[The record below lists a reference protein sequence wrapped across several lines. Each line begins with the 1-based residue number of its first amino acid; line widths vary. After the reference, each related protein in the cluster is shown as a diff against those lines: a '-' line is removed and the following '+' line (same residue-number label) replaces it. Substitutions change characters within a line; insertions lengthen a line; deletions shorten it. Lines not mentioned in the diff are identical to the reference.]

1 MEINKLD
8 NPFIKVTWEDIPENF
23 TQERIKRTRSYFQN
37 KYKSKNV
44 TVITKAIDKSS
55 GKELEIDLEQNV
67 MDTNYQ
73 RNLMSQFVMANDIG
87 VDLELLKRLDDK
99 VNIKIS
105 DEVEVDT
112 KYKRVYVKNIKFSN
126 FLSFGDNN
134 FLDVEKLGGIT
145 VIDSNPPNFGGKSVL
160 AVDLIL
166 FLFFN
171 TTTKTTKALDIF
183 NRFRKSN
190 EVLVQGEVEI
200 DGNDYI
206 IVRKV
211 KRRKTKKG
219 DWSVS
224 TSLEFLERKKDG
236 SLQNFTGEQRRETE
250 KFIKESIGT
259 MNDFLLTVLSTAG
272 NLESLIESKPT
283 ERGNVLSRFI
293 GLEILKDKEDK
304 CKEMYSEWSKK
315 LISNV
320 YNVEELKQQ
329 IKKDSNEKE
338 TLIESNFVNN
348 KNLEGSTNKLKSKNI
363 ERDNLITQKI
373 TDIDL
378 EIQNVNPR
386 LLEEKKEQEN
396 SLITTLKTKLEN
408 YGDNDTPQQIS
419 LEKLKNKKTNLK
431 NLILEI
437 TIEKVE
443 LKNINKTWKQLEEA
457 EVCPLCKRSLED
469 VNHKTEIKDLKYKS
483 ETLNKKIETTAL
495 KIHKLEK
502 EVETIEAKKNIF
514 DEYEKELLKKERLIL
529 EIRQKEFEI
538 NKVNDQLIQWK
549 QNKDRLEQNK
559 LIEQKILSINSVID
573 ILTNTKDNQL
583 REIETNIG
591 RIKVIDTLVDE
602 ATIKIDK
609 IKKENEVNKIFRAY
623 LTVFGK
629 NGIIK
634 TIVKSVVPKLN
645 NELMRLLSDV
655 TNFMVEIRVNDK
667 NEVEFWMVDNESRV
681 EKLLSAGSGFEKTLS
696 SLAIRT
702 VLTKISCLPRPNITV
717 FDEVLGK
724 VSNENLEQVGVFFRR
739 IKDYFENVFL
749 ITHNPLVREWGDNGI
764 TISKEKN
771 ISILNSGNVA
781 NHKYL

>member
-105 DEVEVDT
+105 DDVEVDT

-396 SLITTLKTKLEN
+396 SLITILKTKLEN

>member
-1 MEINKLD
+1 MEINKLE
-8 NPFIKVTWEDIPENF
+8 NPFIKVTREDIPENF
-23 TQERIKRTRSYFQN
+23 TQERIKRARTYFQN

-55 GKELEIDLEQNV
+55 GDELEIDLEQNV

-87 VDLELLKRLDDK
+87 VDIELLKRLDDK
-99 VNIKIS
+99 VNIKIA
-105 DEVEVDT
+105 DELEVDT
-112 KYKRVYVKNIKFSN
+112 KYKRVYIKNIKFSN

-134 FLDVEKLGGIT
+134 LLNVEKLGGIT

-183 NRFRKSN
+183 NRFRKNN
-190 EVLVQGEVEI
+190 EVIVQGEVEI

-219 DWSVS
+219 EWSVS

-236 SLQNFTGEQRRETE
+236 TLQNFTGEQRRETE

-283 ERGNVLSRFI
+283 ERGNILSRFI
-293 GLEILKDKEDK
+293 GLEVLKDKENK

-329 IKKDSNEKE
+329 IKNETTKKE
-338 TLIESNFVNN
+338 ILIESNNVNN
-348 KNLEGSTNKLKSKNI
+348 KNLQDSINKLKIKNI
-363 ERDNLITQKI
+363 ERDRLITQKI

-386 LLEEKKEQEN
+386 LLEEKKEEEDN
-396 SLITTLKTKLEN
+396 LISILKKKLEN
-408 YGDNDTPQQIS
+408 YGENDTPEQIS
-419 LEKLKNKKTNLK
+419 LEKLKNKKINLK

-437 TIEKVE
+437 TKEKVE
-443 LKNINKTWKQLEEA
+443 LRNIDKNWKHLEEA
-457 EVCPLCKRSLED
+457 EICPLCKRSLED
-469 VNHKTEIKDLKYKS
+469 VDHSEEIKTLKLTS
-483 ETLNKKIETTAL
+483 HTLNEKIETTSSD
-495 KIHKLEK
+495 ITILEK
-502 EVETIEAKKNIF
+502 EVETLEVKKTIF
-514 DEYEKELLKKERLIL
+514 DEYEKELLKKERLVL
-529 EIRQKEFEI
+529 EIGQKELEVD
-538 NKVNDQLIQWK
+538 KVNTQLNKWK
-549 QNKDRLEQNK
+549 QNKDRVEQNK
-559 LIEQKILSINSVID
+559 LIEQKILSTNSEID
-573 ILTNTKDNQL
+573 ILTNTKDTTL
-583 REIETNIG
+583 REIETNLG
-591 RIKVIDTLVDE
+591 DIKAIDTLVVE
-602 ATIKIDK
+602 SKIKIDK

-655 TNFMVEIRVNDK
+655 TNFMVEIKVNDK
-667 NEVEFWMVDNESRV
+667 NEVEFWMVDNESGV
-681 EKLLSAGSGFEKTLS
+681 EKLLSAGSGFEKTLA
-696 SLAIRT
+696 SLSIRT
-702 VLTKISCLPRPNITV
+702 VLTKVSCLPRPNITV

-749 ITHNPLVREWGDNGI
+749 ITHNPLVREWADNSI
-764 TISKEKN
+764 TITKEKN
-771 ISILNSGNVA
+771 ISTFNSGNET
-781 NHKYL
+781 NTKYL